1 MGKTEIKGD
10 ANPVQLLNLILI
22 SFIQGL
28 FGYRLLIKVIYTPTY
43 LYILDTKDVLKVE
56 SRIAKVHRI
65 EILSKFRT
73 IDVGDI

>member
-1 MGKTEIKGD
+1 MKDRNQGRCESSAIIKL
-10 ANPVQLLNLILI
+10 NTNQLYSGIIWIQAIDKGNL
-22 SFIQGL
+22 
-28 FGYRLLIKVIYTPTY
+28 YR